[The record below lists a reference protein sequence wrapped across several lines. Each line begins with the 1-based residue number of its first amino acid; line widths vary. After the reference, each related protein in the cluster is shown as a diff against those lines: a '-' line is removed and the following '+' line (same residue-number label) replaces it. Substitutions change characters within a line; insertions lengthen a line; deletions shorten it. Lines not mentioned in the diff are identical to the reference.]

1 MEKLRQKRPRVVLA
15 TEEYAQLR
23 THTLQRDGW
32 KCQCC
37 GSSINLQV
45 HHLKFR
51 GRLGSDVPDNLISL
65 CVDCHSKEHHQDF
78 FYATID

>member
-1 MEKLRQKRPRVVLA
+1 MEKLRPKRPRVVLVP
-15 TEEYAQLR
+15 EEYGQLR
-23 THTLQRDGW
+23 TRTLQRDGW

-51 GRLGSDVPDNLISL
+51 GRLGSDVLDNLITL
-65 CVDCHSKEHHQDF
+65 CVDCHSKEHHEN
-78 FYATID
+78 